1 MMTKCLDMEKN
12 TASNQDI
19 ARKIRQSFRLL
30 MSGPTSQS
38 MREKGMEYHINWGIA
53 LPHLQEMAR
62 EYEKDF
68 HVALELWKD
77 NVRESKLMALMLM
90 PVESFTPDIAT
101 VWTESLQTQEIAE
114 MAAMLLFQHLDYAPQ
129 LAFRYLADG
138 SRLQQILAL
147 NILSRLF
154 SRDMVPNERGLNE
167 LLDQISVLRN
177 TDDTAVLH
185 AIHNCLL
192 KLSVA
197 DGGVY
202 EQIISTFIEH

>member
-53 LPHLQEMAR
+53 LPHLQEMAH

-154 SRDMVPNERGLNE
+154 GRDMVPNERGLNE
-167 LLDQISVLRN
+167 LLDQISALRN